1 MEVMKRLV
9 CLLFGSSLVLAAAE
23 LSGVHAVYLF
33 PMSKGMDQ
41 YLANRLTNEHLFRV
55 VTDPK
60 LADAFFSDRLG
71 EALQLQLDTALA
83 KPPAPKDAPKEGVK
97 DGVKDAPKE
106 AAKDAPK
113 DDAKPA
119 DKPRSGNTALFSD
132 PVNKLEN
139 PAMNSSFGR
148 GKGNVFL
155 VDAKSRQVV
164 WSTFDPPKDATNKQL
179 DRTASDIVNRI
190 KKDLNPGSK

>member
-1 MEVMKRLV
+1 MKRLV
-9 CLLFGSSLVLAAAE
+9 CLLSICVSAVAAE
-23 LSGVHAVYLF
+23 LSGVHTVYLL
-33 PMSKGMDQ
+33 PMARGMDQ
-41 YLANRLTNEHLFRV
+41 YLANRLTNEHVFRV

-71 EALQLQLDTALA
+71 EPFQAQLDAALP
-83 KPPAPKDAPKEGVK
+83 KPAPAKD
-97 DGVKDAPKE
+97 
-106 AAKDAPK
+106 AAKDT
-113 DDAKPA
+113 DAKPA
-119 DKPRSGNTALFSD
+119 KATTLVSD

-164 WSTFDPPKDATNKQL
+164 WSTFDPPKDDTGKEL

-190 KKDLNPGSK
+190 KKDLNPGMK

>member
-9 CLLFGSSLVLAAAE
+9 CLLCGSCVLFSAE

-33 PMSKGMDQ
+33 PMARGMDQ
-41 YLANRLTNEHLFRV
+41 YLANRLTNDHVFRV

-71 EALQLQLDTALA
+71 VAFQEQLDAALP
-83 KPPAPKDAPKEGVK
+83 KPAP
-97 DGVKDAPKE
+97 PKE
-106 AAKDAPK
+106 AAKDT
-113 DDAKPA
+113 AKETVKSA
-119 DKPRSGNTALFSD
+119 NGSHSVTAMFTD

-139 PAMNSSFGR
+139 PALNSAFGR

-164 WSTFDPPKDATNKQL
+164 WSTFDPPKDDTTKQL

-190 KKDLNPGSK
+190 KKDLNPEKK

>member
-33 PMSKGMDQ
+33 PMSRGMDQ
-41 YLANRLTNEHLFRV
+41 YLANRLTNDHVFRV

-71 EALQLQLDTALA
+71 DALQAQLDAALP
-83 KPPAPKDAPKEGVK
+83 KPAPPKE
-97 DGVKDAPKE
+97 APKE
-106 AAKDAPK
+106 AAKDA
-113 DDAKPA
+113 AKPA
-119 DKPRSGNTALFSD
+119 EPARSGSSGMFSD
-132 PVNKLEN
+132 PVNKLDN

-164 WSTFDPPKDATNKQL
+164 WSTFDPPKDDTSKQL

-190 KKDLNPGSK
+190 KKDLNPGSPTSGNK

>member
-9 CLLFGSSLVLAAAE
+9 CLLWGSCVLMAAE
-23 LSGVHAVYLF
+23 LSGVHSVYLL
-33 PMSKGMDQ
+33 PMSRGMDQ

-71 EALQLQLDTALA
+71 DAFQAQLDAALP
-83 KPPAPKDAPKEGVK
+83 KPAPP
-97 DGVKDAPKE
+97 E
-106 AAKDAPK
+106 AAKDSKEGSK
-113 DDAKPA
+113 DTKAA
-119 DKPRSGNTALFSD
+119 ASSRSGNTAMFTD
-132 PVNKLEN
+132 TVNKLDN
-139 PAMNSSFGR
+139 PAANSSFGS

-164 WSTFDPPKDATNKQL
+164 WSTFDPPKDDTSKQL
-179 DRTASDIVNRI
+179 DRTASEIVNRI
-190 KKDLNPGSK
+190 KKDLNPEKK

>member
-9 CLLFGSSLVLAAAE
+9 CLLFASGVVLAAAD

-33 PMSKGMDQ
+33 PMSRGMDQ
-41 YLANRLTNEHLFRV
+41 YLANRLTNDHVFRV

-71 EALQLQLDTALA
+71 DAFQAELDAALP
-83 KPPAPKDAPKEGVK
+83 KPAPPKD
-97 DGVKDAPKE
+97 
-106 AAKDAPK
+106 AAKDAK
-113 DDAKPA
+113 DDSKPA
-119 DKPRSGNTALFSD
+119 SKSRSSATGMFSD
-132 PVNKLEN
+132 TVNKLDN
-139 PAMNSSFGR
+139 PSMNSSFGR

-164 WSTFDPPKDATNKQL
+164 WSTFDPAKDDTVKQL

-190 KKDLNPGSK
+190 KKDLNPGMPGAASK

>member
-9 CLLFGSSLVLAAAE
+9 CLLCGASVWLGAAE

-33 PMSKGMDQ
+33 PMSRGMDQ
-41 YLANRLTNEHLFRV
+41 YLANKLTNEHVFLV

-71 EALQLQLDTALA
+71 EAFQQQLDAALP
-83 KPPAPKDAPKEGVK
+83 KPAPAKE
-97 DGVKDAPKE
+97 P
-106 AAKDAPK
+106 AKDAPK
-113 DDAKPA
+113 PA
-119 DKPRSGNTALFSD
+119 SSSRSGSTPMFTD

-148 GKGNVFL
+148 GKGNIFL

-164 WSTFDPPKDATNKQL
+164 WSTFDPPKDDTNRQL

-190 KKDLNPGSK
+190 RKDLNPEKK